1 MANPKDIVKGV
12 MKLQTNL
19 EIKDYLEEKGI
30 SQTFVSKKT
39 GIPLPKL
46 NLALN
51 GNRRLTLEEY
61 TLICGAL
68 EVNTDK
74 FLKPRLPGETKNC

>member
-1 MANPKDIVKGV
+1 MNR
-12 MKLQTNL
+12 LETNL
-19 EIKDYLEEKGI
+19 EIKKYLKEKGI
-30 SQTFVSKKT
+30 SQTFVSTKA

-61 TLICGAL
+61 TSICAVL
-68 EVNTDK
+68 DVSVDK
-74 FLKPRLPGETKNC
+74 FLKPRLPEK

>member
-1 MANPKDIVKGV
+1 
-12 MKLQTNL
+12 MKENL
-19 EIKDYLEEKGI
+19 EIRKYLKEKGI

-46 NLALN
+46 NLALS
-51 GNRRLTLEEY
+51 GKRRLTLEEY

-68 EVNTDK
+68 ELNTDF
-74 FLKPRLPGETKNC
+74 FLKPRLPDKTKNC